1 MLVLTRKTGETL
13 MLGDSVE
20 VRVLRVDGDE
30 VRLGI
35 VAPRSVSI
43 VRGEL
48 LADIRAETQSAAG
61 AALSQLENLKRELAG
76 RHAPQSQRRT
86 PDQQKMTVPCG

>member
-1 MLVLTRKTGETL
+1 

-61 AALSQLENLKRELAG
+61 AALSQLEHLKRELAG
-76 RHAPQSQRRT
+76 RPQHAQRRT
-86 PDQQKMTVPCG
+86 PDPQKLVVPSR